1 MYHKKPINQQQP
13 PQKWKTI
20 TFNRYSNCK
29 INIYFLK
36 TNKQT
41 KHTYIHTKTDIELNS
56 ISLRSDKKPIEKN
69 TRRCYVNPIE
79 MKKQTK
85 ACKMLVNVIA

>member
-36 TNKQT
+36 KQQQTNKQST
-41 KHTYIHTKTDIELNS
+41 HTYTQTTNIDLNS
-56 ISLRSDKKPIEKN
+56 ISLRSDKKPREDETNIRDE
-69 TRRCYVNPIE
+69 RE
-79 MKKQTK
+79 KQTK
-85 ACKMLVNVIA
+85 ASKVLVDVIA